1 MVMPERLQDLFVDD
15 DFAGWFPV
23 DGRRG
28 LSPARLALVSAL
40 RVCGEDLTD
49 RRAARAVACQI
60 DWK

>member
-1 MVMPERLQDLFVDD
+1 MTN
-15 DFAGWFPV
+15 GWFPV

-28 LSPARLALVSAL
+28 LSSARLALVSAL